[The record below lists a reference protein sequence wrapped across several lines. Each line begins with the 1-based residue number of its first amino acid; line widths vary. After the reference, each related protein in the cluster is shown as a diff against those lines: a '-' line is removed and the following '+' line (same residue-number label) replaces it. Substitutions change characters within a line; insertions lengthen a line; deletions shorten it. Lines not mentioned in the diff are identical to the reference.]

1 MISSEQ
7 NKEEIVQES
16 VQENVEENDLDLH
29 FQTSTAHDYI
39 ASAYQA
45 LSAVD
50 DIDLAILS
58 KADEMRIKRIKRKS
72 ILIIENCIDELYSE
86 IFEDEIE

>member
-1 MISSEQ
+1 MTLSEQ
-7 NKEEIVQES
+7 NKEQPVQES
-16 VQENVEENDLDLH
+16 VQENVEENDLDLQ
-29 FQTSTAHDYI
+29 FATSTAHDYI
-39 ASAYQA
+39 ASAFQA

-50 DIDLAILS
+50 DMDTAIMS